1 MSKVL
6 PREIQDRPELNLRQG
21 IKSSLNKWRELVSSI
36 FLFYKF
42 YSDQSGEKNYC
53 KEVQIAG
60 KKVLEIGD
68 DFASW
73 LENSY
78 PSINDIKELVS
89 KSPLYTAQI
98 EHLQVGLEL
107 FLKIA
112 GVNFVNTSLSDSTE
126 RTGGNRYAKR
136 LHFSTNIK
144 LVSEN
149 ILSYDDSTQSKFI
162 ASWLKGEDENVI
174 SERLKNI
181 LLPFTEE
188 CQFKMRTANGELFF
202 QQEGVYQGLS
212 DPDNTV
218 VSTDVHEPVG
228 PFRILKSYIKEGMHP
243 YIQDTSEG
251 FKLKS
256 NVNGFAAYADMVKT
270 TLSLIPKR
278 TIFYQETEPKKVI
291 TQNLSINAPLQL
303 ITYGAPGTGKSHKMD
318 GLTNNPDVVS
328 CVRTTFHPD
337 SDYATFV
344 GAYKPVMN
352 DERIAYEFRPQAFMK
367 AYVRAW
373 QEMAQSDSEG
383 KVKKVVLV
391 IEEINRGNCA
401 QIFGDLFQLL
411 DRGNG
416 GYSTYPI
423 EVDTDLATWLAKD
436 DQLGSKLA
444 ALSKPDD
451 IKREDDWNDILS
463 GKKLALPP
471 NLYIWATM
479 NTSDQSLFP
488 IDSAFKRRWD
498 WEYVPIAKPDKSDNP
513 DWKERKIEVGNSLFD
528 WWDFLVAING
538 HVAKTTD
545 SEDKQLGYFFVKAED
560 ATGCISADTFA
571 NKVLFY
577 LYGDVF
583 KSYDLP
589 KDNCFK
595 VGDKVLLFRHFF
607 YSEKTEIEQSDGT
620 KVVKKQ
626 GDVKLDVLIDF
637 LNGLKW
643 DGKGVTCEQ
652 KSAVVTTTMAGGTSA
667 TQDVT
672 TSGGAGMET
681 IAEQ

>member
-6 PREIQDRPELNLRQG
+6 PVTLQDRPELNLRQG
-21 IKSSLNKWRELVSSI
+21 IKSSLKGWKPLMSSLYLLYLYICDGGDGAYSKEINIGDSVS
-36 FLFYKF
+36 LDL
-42 YSDQSGEKNYC
+42 SDSFSTWIDSHCLTISN
-53 KEVQIAG
+53 A
-60 KKVLEIGD
+60 KVLVKQSSL
-68 DFASW
+68 FS
-73 LENSY
+73 
-78 PSINDIKELVS
+78 
-89 KSPLYTAQI
+89 AQM

-107 FLKIA
+107 FLKLA
-112 GVNFVNTSLSDSTE
+112 KVQFVDGTLSDSVE
-126 RTGGNRYAKR
+126 RTRGNRYAKR
-136 LHFSTNIK
+136 IRFSTNMKALADMIGMYSDADRNTF
-144 LVSEN
+144 LERWLNDSE
-149 ILSYDDSTQSKFI
+149 DSTIGSRVKEV
-162 ASWLKGEDENVI
+162 LV
-174 SERLKNI
+174 
-181 LLPFTEE
+181 PFTEE
-188 CQFKMRTANGELFF
+188 CQFKIRTTSNEIFF
-202 QQEGVYQGLS
+202 QQDGIYTSLR
-212 DPDNTV
+212 NTNDTV
-218 VSTDVHEPVG
+218 ESVDTHELVG
-228 PFRILKSYIKEGMHP
+228 PFRILKSFVREGMHP
-243 YIQDTSEG
+243 YIVDSAEG
-251 FKLKS
+251 FKVKS
-256 NVNGFAAYADMVKT
+256 DVGDFMAYADMVQT
-270 TLSLIPKR
+270 TLALTPKR
-278 TIFYQETEPKKVI
+278 TTIYQEV
-291 TQNLSINAPLQL
+291 APTPSVVQSTDLLRNFQK
-303 ITYGAPGTGKSHKMD
+303 ITYGAPGTGKSHKVD
-318 GLTNNPDVVS
+318 GLANNRTVAS
-328 CVRTTFHPD
+328 IVRTTFHPD

-352 DERIAYEFRPQAFMK
+352 GEKIAYEFRPQAFMK

-373 QEMAQSDSEG
+373 LEMAQPDSEG
-383 KVKKVVLV
+383 NAKKVVLV

-423 EVDTDLATWLAKD
+423 EADTDLATWLAKD

-463 GKKLALPP
+463 GKRLALPP

-498 WEYVPIAKPDKSDNP
+498 WEYVPITKPDKSDQT

-538 HVAKTTD
+538 HIDKATG
-545 SEDKQLGYFFVKAED
+545 SEDKQLGYFFVKADD

-595 VGDKVLLFRHFF
+595 VGEKVLFFRDFF
-607 YSEKTEIEQSDGT
+607 YSGKTEIEQCDGT
-620 KVVKKQ
+620 KVVKKP
-626 GDVKLDVLIDF
+626 GDVKLDVLTDF

-652 KSAVVTTTMAGGTSA
+652 KSAAVTTTMAGGTSA